1 MSLAAISL
9 AALLFVLVVSC
20 FSSANVGV
28 LAIVLAWLVGVY
40 AGGMR
45 IDQVLAG
52 FPVAL
57 FLTLVGVTML
67 FCQAQANGTLD
78 RVAQKAVALCRGVT
92 GAIPLMFFALAAV
105 LSSIGPGNIASTAL
119 VAPIGMAAAGRYGIP
134 AFFMAMMIAN
144 GASAGSLSP
153 IAPTGIIVNGIVAR
167 LGLPEARAAIY
178 VNNLLV
184 HVVVAVG
191 GYLLLGGW
199 RLFSSR
205 WRNQSAGET
214 TPQTPP
220 ASGSDVAFEWR
231 HWLTAAV
238 ITALIVG
245 VVFFNLNVGLGAFAG
260 ALILTLAK
268 AVDDRAAAKLVPWNV
283 IILVCGVTVLIA
295 LLEKTG
301 GLELFTNF
309 LARLAGPR
317 TVTGVAAF
325 FTGLIS
331 IYSSTTGVVLPAFLP
346 MVPGLVERVGG
357 GDAMAIIYSMNA
369 GGHLVDV
376 SPLSTLGALC
386 LAAAA
391 PGTDT
396 RRLFN
401 QLLAWG
407 LSMSVVGAVVCWLV
421 F

>member
-1 MSLAAISL
+1 
-9 AALLFVLVVSC
+9 
-20 FSSANVGV
+20 
-28 LAIVLAWLVGVY
+28 
-40 AGGMR
+40 
-45 IDQVLAG
+45 
-52 FPVAL
+52 
-57 FLTLVGVTML
+57 
-67 FCQAQANGTLD
+67 
-78 RVAQKAVALCRGVT
+78 
-92 GAIPLMFFALAAV
+92 
-105 LSSIGPGNIASTAL
+105 
-119 VAPIGMAAAGRYGIP
+119 MAAAGRYGIP

-153 IAPTGIIVNGIVAR
+153 LAPTGIIVNGIVAR
-167 LGLPEARAAIY
+167 LGLPDARAAIY
-178 VNNLLV
+178 LNNLLV

-205 WRNQSAGET
+205 GRSQSAGET
-214 TPQTPP
+214 APQTPP
-220 ASGSDVAFEWR
+220 AGGPDMAFEWR

-260 ALILTLAK
+260 ALLLTVAR
-268 AVDDRAAAKLVPWNV
+268 AVDDRAAARLVPWNV

-301 GLELFTNF
+301 GLELFTDF
-309 LARLAGPR
+309 LARMAGPR

-357 GDAMAIIYSMNA
+357 GDTMAIIYSMNA

-391 PGTDT
+391 PGTDS
-396 RRLFN
+396 RKLFN

-407 LSMSVVGAVVCWLV
+407 LSMSLVGAAVCWLV
-421 F
+421 FR